1 LVDSPDD
8 ILSTFPEISPQDQ
21 NHLDLIREVV
31 LKYYLQGCSPEKI
44 VAVTGLSVQ
53 QVQHSLTLLELE
65 GLLTNRS

>member
-1 LVDSPDD
+1 
-8 ILSTFPEISPQDQ
+8 
-21 NHLDLIREVV
+21 V

-53 QVQHSLTLLELE
+53 QVQHALTLLELE